1 MGGIMMSYSACMYGG
16 LCTGCMRCQ
25 DDGYELDNFEQEDD
39 FYAVVREV
47 LEYYNNSP
55 YALFLSLVRNVEM
68 FKDIRKDFY
77 NAVKNGHVEDNAIV
91 LAWDDETI
99 TYDRDYVE
107 EWDASDFDSYL
118 CFWEEK
124 EFAVM
129 TEIMHNE
136 EKAVLLRKHETKP
149 LHTNGLDKWMNTSL
163 LVTHT
168 PLRAPASN
176 A

>member
-1 MGGIMMSYSACMYGG
+1 MSYSACMYGG

-55 YALFLSLVRNVEM
+55 YELFLSLVRNVEM
-68 FKDIRKDFY
+68 FKDIHKDFY
-77 NAVKNGHVEDNAIV
+77 DAVKNGHVEENAIV

-107 EWDASDFDSYL
+107 KWDVSDFDSYL
-118 CFWEEK
+118 SFWTD
-124 EFAVM
+124 EFEIM
-129 TEIMHNE
+129 TEIMHKE
-136 EKAVLLRKHETKP
+136 ERAALAATKRDS
-149 LHTNGLDKWMNTSL
+149 GYKK
-163 LVTHT
+163 
-168 PLRAPASN
+168 SN
-176 A
+176 SPVSRIVA